1 MHKFTK
7 ALAAIGLAA
16 IMSQSAIAE
25 SMKLGFLVK
34 QPEEPWFQTE
44 WKFADKAGKDLGFEV
59 IKIAVPDGE
68 KTLNAIDSL
77 AASGAKGFVICTPDP
92 KLGPAIMAK
101 ARGYDMKVI
110 AVDDQFANAKGKP
123 MDTVPLVMMAATKI
137 GERQGQELYKE
148 MQKRGWDVKSTAV
161 MAITAN
167 AALQAQWKR
176 LKLRASRKNRS
187 TRFQPNRMISQAHS
201 TPPTP
206 CLFSILKSN
215 IG

>member
-16 IMSQSAIAE
+16 VMSQSAMAE
-25 SMKLGFLVK
+25 NLKLGFLVK

-92 KLGPAIMAK
+92 KLGSAIVAK

-110 AVDDQFANAKGKP
+110 AVDDQFVNAKGKP
-123 MDTVPLVMMAATKI
+123 MDTVPLVMMAAVEGDTLDPEVERRNRNALSLQAPCPDIIRINRFAFYERAQKAFAI
-137 GERQGQELYKE
+137 VITGERAKYGNIL
-148 MQKRGWDVKSTAV
+148 
-161 MAITAN
+161 
-167 AALQAQWKR
+167 
-176 LKLRASRKNRS
+176 LKKGV
-187 TRFQPNRMISQAHS
+187 
-201 TPPTP
+201 TP
-206 CLFSILKSN
+206 
-215 IG
+215 

>member
-16 IMSQSAIAE
+16 VMSQSAMAE
-25 SMKLGFLVK
+25 NLKLGFLVK

-44 WKFADKAGKDLGFEV
+44 WKFADNAGKDLGFEV

-92 KLGPAIMAK
+92 KLGSAIVAK

-110 AVDDQFANAKGKP
+110 AVDDQFVNAKGKP
-123 MDTVPLVMMAATKI
+123 MDTVPLVMMAAVEGDTLDPEVERRYRNALSLQAPCPDIIRINRFAFYERAQKAFAI
-137 GERQGQELYKE
+137 VITGERAKYGNIL
-148 MQKRGWDVKSTAV
+148 
-161 MAITAN
+161 
-167 AALQAQWKR
+167 
-176 LKLRASRKNRS
+176 LKKGV
-187 TRFQPNRMISQAHS
+187 
-201 TPPTP
+201 TP
-206 CLFSILKSN
+206 
-215 IG
+215 

>member
-16 IMSQSAIAE
+16 VMSQSAMVE
-25 SMKLGFLVK
+25 NLKLGFLVK

-92 KLGPAIMAK
+92 KLGSAIVAK

-110 AVDDQFANAKGKP
+110 AVDDQFVNAKGKP
-123 MDTVPLVMMAATKI
+123 MDTVPLVMMAAVEGDTLDPEVERRYRNALSLQAPCPDIIRINRFAFYERAQKAFAI
-137 GERQGQELYKE
+137 VITGERAKYGNIL
-148 MQKRGWDVKSTAV
+148 
-161 MAITAN
+161 
-167 AALQAQWKR
+167 
-176 LKLRASRKNRS
+176 LKKGV
-187 TRFQPNRMISQAHS
+187 
-201 TPPTP
+201 TP
-206 CLFSILKSN
+206 
-215 IG
+215 

>member
-16 IMSQSAIAE
+16 VMSQSAMAE
-25 SMKLGFLVK
+25 NLKLGFLVK

-92 KLGPAIMAK
+92 KLGSAIVAK

-110 AVDDQFANAKGKP
+110 AVDDQFVNAKGKP
-123 MDTVPLVMMAATKI
+123 MDTVPLVMMAAPKI
-137 GERQGQELYKE
+137 GERLGCQR
-148 MQKRGWDVKSTAV
+148 KRGDGDYRQRTGYGTSPYNGFYGCAESGRIPGKTNLSGTYQ
-161 MAITAN
+161 I
-167 AALQAQWKR
+167 
-176 LKLRASRKNRS
+176 
-187 TRFQPNRMISQAHS
+187 
-201 TPPTP
+201 
-206 CLFSILKSN
+206 
-215 IG
+215 